1 MDIRSSYDHNSV
13 KFQNSLYDKYEKGA
27 KRCVG
32 RSIQSMPND
41 LRSVMKI
48 CLHFKPLT
56 H

>member
-32 RSIQSMPND
+32 TRAFD
-41 LRSVMKI
+41 SVNAQW
-48 CLHFKPLT
+48 FKERYENLSPF
-56 H
+56 